1 MNQFDLAMLSE
12 HAKIHFVGI
21 GGISMSGLAQMML
34 VRGYSVS
41 GSDRSKSHI
50 TNKLSGMGAEIFIG
64 HRAEQVH
71 GAALVVHT
79 AAVHPDNPELMEA
92 ARLNIPTIDRAAL
105 LGAVMKQFG
114 HAVGV
119 SGTHGKTT
127 TTSMLAHA
135 LVYAGTDPTISLG
148 GELDLIGGN
157 VRLGKS
163 DYFVTEACEY
173 TNSFLK
179 FFPTIALIT
188 NIDADHLDFFSGIE
202 EIIESF
208 RKFALLTKNRGS
220 VVACGE
226 NENVKKALAGTELE
240 IYYYGL
246 SEQNDF
252 CASNIRFEGGYPAF
266 DVNFRGTHLCSLQLN
281 VAGEH
286 NILNA
291 LATVAVCWLL
301 KIDPEVAAKGIE
313 TFCGV
318 HRRFEKK
325 GMYHGA
331 TVIDD
336 YAHHPTEIQATLK
349 AARTFPE
356 TALKCVFQPHTYS
369 RTRLLWEEFVQS
381 FDLADELIITDIYA
395 AREEPD
401 GVTHPEKLA
410 EEIRKRGVNARYL
423 KTFEEIE
430 DYFRKTLRENDMLLT
445 IGAGDVY
452 KIGEALVQE

>member
-1 MNQFDLAMLSE
+1 MNQFDLSMLSE
-12 HAKIHFVGI
+12 HAIIHFVGI

-34 VRGYSVS
+34 KKGFRVS
-41 GSDRSKSHI
+41 GSDRTESEM
-50 TNKLSGMGAEIFIG
+50 TDKLAGMGAVIYIG

-71 GAALVVHT
+71 GADLVVHT
-79 AAVHPDNPELMEA
+79 AAVHSDNPELSEA
-92 ARLNIPTIDRAAL
+92 ARLSIPTIDRAAL

-127 TTSMLAHA
+127 TPSMLAHA

-157 VRLGKS
+157 VRLGDS

-188 NIDADHLDFFSGIE
+188 NIDADHLDFFHSLE

-208 RKFALLTKNRGS
+208 RKFALLTKGRGC
-220 VVACGE
+220 VIACSE
-226 NENVKKALAGTELE
+226 NENVKKALKDLDLD
-240 IYYYGL
+240 ICYYGF
-246 SEQNDF
+246 SEEDAFYAQ
-252 CASNIRFEGGYPAF
+252 NIRFEGGFPAF
-266 DVNFRGTHLCSLQLN
+266 DVFSHGKRLCGLQLG

-291 LATVAVCWLL
+291 LAAVAVCDRLG
-301 KIDPEVAAKGIE
+301 IDPETTARGIE
-313 TFCGV
+313 TFHGV

-331 TVIDD
+331 AVIDD
-336 YAHHPTEIQATLK
+336 YAHHPTEIRATLK
-349 AARTFPE
+349 AARSFPE
-356 TALKCVFQPHTYS
+356 TAVKCVFQPHTYS
-369 RTRLLWEEFVQS
+369 RTRLLWEEFVEC
-381 FDLADELIITDIYA
+381 FDLADELIVTDIYA

-401 GVTHPEKLA
+401 GVTDPEKLA
-410 EEIRKRGVNARYL
+410 EEIKKRGVNAHYM
-423 KTFEEIE
+423 KTFAEIE
-430 DYFRKTLRENDMLLT
+430 DYLRNTLSEGDMLLT
-445 IGAGDVY
+445 VGAGDVY
-452 KIGEALVQE
+452 KIGEALL